1 MSSLEARFRRLLGL
15 YPDWHRSM
23 YEEEMIGVLLSDAT
37 PGRRRPGVRD
47 LIDIVVSAVAVRL
60 RRTVT
65 DLGGGC
71 WQQAAYAVL
80 VFGSV
85 LLGAISARRVAF
97 AVTVHVRVAADTPL
111 ADVAD
116 VLRTV
121 LWALV
126 VVAAL
131 IPLRRTVTLLAVAA
145 AVAEAV
151 RIFSWFG
158 FSPPTVLRA
167 SWQLTAALMVALA
180 AVWLRRGP
188 RPEWPRSFEAI
199 ALAGLVIVA
208 SGPIATYAGWSLVDG
223 FPLIPTSS
231 STAIYGAPEVY
242 WLLWLAVVVLMLWAW
257 RRQPGPLRAP
267 MLAFGA
273 PVIAIGVM
281 TPFLFSGYYYSSQQ
295 FSSPIPLAPV
305 QWALLIGVPVL
316 AFVIAVLAARRR
328 ERTQH
333 LIRLGREAEL
343 HAVSRPPVADM

>member
-1 MSSLEARFRRLLGL
+1 MSPLEARFRRLLVL

-37 PGRRRPGVRD
+37 PGRRRPGFRD
-47 LIDIVVSAVAVRL
+47 LLDIAVSAVAVRL
-60 RRTVT
+60 RRTGA
-65 DLGGGC
+65 DLGGGG

-80 VFGSV
+80 VFGSM
-85 LLGAISARRVAF
+85 LLGSISARRVAF
-97 AVTVHVRVAADTPL
+97 AVTVHLRVPAYTP
-111 ADVAD
+111 AVEVAD
-116 VLRTV
+116 VLRLV

-131 IPLRRTVTLLAVAA
+131 IPLRRTVTVLALAA

-151 RIFSWFG
+151 RIFSWFS

-180 AVWLRRGP
+180 AAWLRPGR

-208 SGPIATYAGWSLVDG
+208 SGPIATYAGWSLTDG

-231 STAIYGAPEVY
+231 STALYGGPEVY

-257 RRQPGPLRAP
+257 RRQPAPLRAP

-273 PVIAIGVM
+273 PVIAIAVM
-281 TPFLFSGYYYSSQQ
+281 TPLLFSGYYYSSQQ

-305 QWALLIGVPVL
+305 QWVLLLGVPVL
-316 AFVIAVLAARRR
+316 VFVLAVLAARRR
-328 ERTQH
+328 ERMQH
-333 LIRLGREAEL
+333 LIRLGREAEQ
-343 HAVSRPPVADM
+343 HAVSRPPAAEM